1 MQTEFAHTLAVY
13 CSDGR
18 FAPATDE
25 FVRHTQGEGLY
36 DRFVVPGGAAWL
48 CLDIHTVWEHE
59 LARRHL
65 SFLVEAHQIRRVI
78 LVAHQQCGFYERHY
92 RSPEQ
97 KQMADLHV
105 APRILLERHSG
116 ILVEAYYLRVVEGK
130 PVFIAV
136 IPSEPSKAPPSP
148 TQQG

>member
-1 MQTEFAHTLAVY
+1 MQMEFAHALAVY

-18 FAPATDE
+18 FAPATEE
-25 FVRHTQGEGLY
+25 FVCRTLGEELY

-48 CLDIHTVWEHE
+48 CLDIPTVWEHE
-59 LARRHL
+59 MARRHI
-65 SFLVEAHQIRRVI
+65 SFLIEAHQIRRVI

-97 KQMADLHV
+97 KQMADLHT
-105 APRILLERHSG
+105 ASRILLERHPG
-116 ILVEAYYLRVVEGK
+116 ILVKAYYLRAVEGE
-130 PVFIAV
+130 PVFVAV
-136 IPSEPSKAPPSP
+136 VPSEPSEAPLSA

>member
-25 FVRHTQGEGLY
+25 FVRNALHEECY
-36 DRFVVPGGAAWL
+36 DRFVVPGGPAWL
-48 CLDIHTVWEHE
+48 CLDIPTVWEHE
-59 LARRHL
+59 MARRHI

-97 KQMADLHV
+97 KQMADLRT
-105 APRILLERHSG
+105 ASRILLERHPG
-116 ILVEAYYLRVVEGK
+116 IAVEAYYLRIVEGK
-130 PVFIAV
+130 LVFVAV
-136 IPSEPSKAPPSP
+136 GPPEPCETSPPSN
-148 TQQG
+148 QQT